1 MAFPLSSCE
10 VSYYYAEEVAG
21 ETATRFRGQP
31 PAARGFGLIPNAG
44 SRERGPEG

>member
-1 MAFPLSSCE
+1 

-31 PAARGFGLIPNAG
+31 PAARASG
-44 SRERGPEG
+44 